1 MSSEHDCDQ
10 LQELPKGNWLCCNDC
25 TRIHSTLENVLV
37 RGAERLP
44 KSLLAVIKKKQKE
57 KGLDPINDINVRW
70 RLLSGKKASPET
82 RPLLLEAVSIFH
94 VSSSHPSQF
103 IIILF
108 IPSFLECGSC
118 PCLFPNI

>member
-1 MSSEHDCDQ
+1 
-10 LQELPKGNWLCCNDC
+10 
-25 TRIHSTLENVLV
+25 LENVLV